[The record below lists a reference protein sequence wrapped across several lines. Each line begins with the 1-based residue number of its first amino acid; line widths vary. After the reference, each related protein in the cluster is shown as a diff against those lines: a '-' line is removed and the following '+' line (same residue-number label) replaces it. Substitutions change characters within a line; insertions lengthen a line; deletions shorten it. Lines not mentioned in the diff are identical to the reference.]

1 EYINRKKMN
10 IQNCARCGFVV
21 YPAEKVNLIGQNWHK
36 ACFHCEICKMVLT
49 ANNYISHQKRPY
61 CKVHNPKNNTFTS
74 VYETPVNINAKKQAQ
89 AVSEIKYRE
98 DGERFMSTFHY
109 DMSKEIEQAR
119 KASQMTSQGYNSEF
133 SEQQVWYSGSVS
145 SQEVVH
151 MTQAQKIISDVE
163 YKRGHEERVTQFTS
177 VTDTPGMLHAKT
189 GTSLASDVKYTEG
202 YEQSKG
208 KGSFPAMLTPAYE
221 VAKKANT
228 LASNVEYKKGHE
240 ERVSKY
246 TTVIDTPEVLLAKSQ
261 GKIASDVVY
270 MEEYEQQRGKG
281 SFPAHFTPG
290 YQVAKK
296 ANEMASKVKYQQ
308 RYEQEIKGKA
318 CTDAGAAEFT
328 LAKENAEKFSQD
340 MYERSRTVVRCAVG
354 QTEEFKV
361 EVGLHQGSALSPF
374 LFAIVMDQ
382 LSEEVRQESPWTMM
396 FADGI
401 VICGESREQVEEN
414 LERWRFA
421 LERRGMKVSHI
432 QSNGECGKEHA
443 YTEEYEHQRGKGS
456 FPAMITPGYQMAKK
470 ANDMASDLK
479 YKKDLNKMKG
489 SASAYHCLTSEDNLA
504 LKNACKINKLV
515 SEPDLCSR
523 VKEQRCFCLKNGK
536 VEYKKDLENTKGHS
550 INYCETPQFK
560 NVSKIAQYTS
570 DNKYKE
576 KYANHMKG
584 HYEGTGLDK
593 KTMHAMK
600 VRKLASDIAYK
611 SEHEQEQGEYN
622 YPAEITPGYQT
633 QKKLEPLK
641 DKNYRQHIDKLKYS
655 QVTDTPDIVQARIN
669 AQQLSDL
676 NYKANYEKSKTQY
689 TLSQDTPQ
697 LKKAKAN
704 AELISD
710 IKYKEE
716 WEKNKSKACDIGV
729 DTLAFKAAKASRDL
743 ASDIKYKELFTKNKD
758 KAIGV
763 NVSDSKTLH
772 CLQVAKLNS
781 EIAYKKDSKETQTK
795 CHLSMDM
802 VNLNHAKKAQAL
814 ASDLDY
820 RKKLHDYTILPDD
833 IKVQQ
838 AKKAYNLQSDNQYR
852 SDLIWM
858 KGVGWE
864 ADGSLDVAQAKK
876 AVELASDQKY
886 RQKVDR
892 VKFTQAADTL
902 SIKHAK
908 KSQELQSDLAYKA
921 GTEQII
927 HKYTASKDEP
937 LYRQAK
943 ANAELLSDKTYKS
956 SWEAQREKGFELRM
970 DTLSILTAKAKRDLA
985 SDVKYKQQYEMTKG
999 KMIGVKNVTGD
1010 SQMAHST
1017 LATKLHSD
1025 RNYKKAYEDSK
1036 TRYSASLDM
1045 MNISHAK
1052 KAQDLATET
1061 NYRTFL
1067 HEYTSLPSDMKV
1079 DWAKKAYGLQSD
1091 KMYRSDL
1098 NWMKGVGWET
1108 TGSLDV
1114 LQARKAGNI
1123 ISEKKY
1129 RQNVSALKFT
1139 SVEDTPEMV
1148 QAKLSNKLALD
1159 RLYREKGEN
1168 EKHTYTITEDLP
1180 EHVQAKINA
1189 MNISETHYKE
1199 SWTKLRDAGY
1209 KLRLDAIPFQA
1220 AKTSGEILSDQKYKE
1235 QFEKSKGKMIGLK
1248 GLQDDIN
1255 IMHSVHA
1262 TQLQSDIKY
1271 KKDSAKGHS
1280 QFHLPM
1286 DMLDVVHA
1294 KKAQALVSDQ
1304 DYRFTLHNYTVLPD
1318 DMKVQAAKRAYKLQ
1332 SEKTYRSDMNYLRGA
1347 AWIATGA
1354 LQIEGSKHATEL
1366 ISEKKYRQ
1374 QPYAFKHTSVADSPD
1389 IVHAKFSNK
1398 ISNERLYREKGEN
1411 LKHNY
1416 TITAERPE
1424 ITQARINTANFS
1436 DTKYKES
1443 WHTLR
1448 AQGYKLTMQ
1457 DIPFQAAK
1465 ASTGIASDYK
1475 YKHSHL
1481 LEKGKHIGARSIMD
1495 DSHLLHCR
1503 QMARLQSDKD
1513 YRKDVMSTSGQYHL
1527 GLDLIN
1533 LVHAKKAQALASDQ
1547 EYKTHLHSYTVLPD
1561 DMKMQW
1567 AKKAYELQSQNMYK
1581 SDLNFM
1587 KGVAWDS
1594 VGAPQFESARKAG
1607 ELISDKKYRQL
1618 PGNLKFTQVADS
1630 PDIVHAKNS
1639 YIQCSEASLQLM
1651 SYKIKDCT
1659 SLVILSPCTNTPYPQ
1674 ITLTSSEPRPTHSRS
1689 VMYDKKLLS
1698 IKKKVYKASGDQ
1710 VKSAGYDLRLDA
1722 IPFQTAKASREIA
1735 SDFHYK
1741 EAFVKQ
1747 KGQQI
1752 GLLSVEDDPKM
1763 RHSLAVGK
1771 LQSDNE
1777 YKKQFQETRSQYKIH
1792 ADQPEFLHARKNQA
1806 QASDI
1811 RYRQHLHNYTCDPQ
1825 QLNFQHAKQ
1834 AYKLQ
1839 SDVNYKSDLK
1849 WIKGVGWTPPGSH
1862 KVEMARRAAELG
1874 LAEGLDTEQAI
1885 SKYQELMMLQRQ
1897 LQLENQHHSPSE
1909 QVETTEQVQQS
1920 AVNPDAMEILQV
1932 KRKKTIHTT
1941 FKQAKTT
1948 KSMTVQS
1955 VTSSS
1960 STNQSHN
1967 NQSTEK
1973 KIITN

>member
-1 EYINRKKMN
+1 MN

-61 CKVHNPKNNTFTS
+61 CQVHNPKNNTFTS

-89 AVSEIKYRE
+89 AVSENKYKE
-98 DGERFMSTFHY
+98 DSERFMSTFHY
-109 DMSKEIEQAR
+109 DMSREIEQAR
-119 KASQMTSQGYNSEF
+119 KASQMTSQGYESEF
-133 SEQQVWYSGSVS
+133 SNQQIWYSGSVS
-145 SQEVVH
+145 SQEVVR
-151 MTQAQKIISDVE
+151 TSQAQKIISDVE

-240 ERVSKY
+240 ERVTKY

-281 SFPAHFTPG
+281 SFPAHCTPG

-308 RYEQEIKGKA
+308 KYEQEIKGK
-318 CTDAGAAEFT
+318 TSSDAGAAEYT
-328 LAKENAEKFSQD
+328 LAKENAENFSQ
-340 MYERSRTVVRCAVG
+340 
-354 QTEEFKV
+354 
-361 EVGLHQGSALSPF
+361 
-374 LFAIVMDQ
+374 
-382 LSEEVRQESPWTMM
+382 
-396 FADGI
+396 
-401 VICGESREQVEEN
+401 
-414 LERWRFA
+414 
-421 LERRGMKVSHI
+421 
-432 QSNGECGKEHA
+432 HA
-443 YTEEYEHQRGKGS
+443 YTEKYEQQRGKGS
-456 FPAMITPGYQMAKK
+456 FPAMITPGYQIAKK

-489 SASAYHCLTSEDNLA
+489 SASAYHCLAADDNLA
-504 LKNACKINKLV
+504 LKTARKSNKLV
-515 SEPDLCSR
+515 SE
-523 VKEQRCFCLKNGK
+523 

-593 KTMHAMK
+593 KTLHAMK
-600 VRKLASDIAYK
+600 VRKLASNIAYK
-611 SEHEQEQGEYN
+611 SEYEQEQGEYN
-622 YPAEITPGYQT
+622 YPAEITPSYQT

-641 DKNYRQHIDKLKYS
+641 D
-655 QVTDTPDIVQARIN
+655 
-669 AQQLSDL
+669 L
-676 NYKANYEKSKTQY
+676 NYKADYEKTKTHY

-697 LKKAKAN
+697 LKTAKAN

-716 WEKNKSKACDIGV
+716 WEKAKTKACDIGV
-729 DTLAFKAAKASRDL
+729 DAVTVKAAKASRDL
-743 ASDIKYKELFTKNKD
+743 ASDIKYKESFAKNKD

-781 EIAYKKDSKETQTK
+781 EMIANKKDLKETQAK
-795 CHLSMDM
+795 CNLPLDM
-802 VNLNHAKKAQAL
+802 VTLNHAKKAQAL

-864 ADGSLDVAQAKK
+864 ADGCLDVAQAKK

-886 RQKVDR
+886 RQKVDK

-902 SIKHAK
+902 FIKHAK
-908 KSQELQSDLAYKA
+908 KSQELQSDLTYKA

-927 HKYTASKDEP
+927 HKYTASNDEP

-956 SWEAQREKGFELRM
+956 SWEAQREKGFELRL
-970 DTLSILTAKAKRDLA
+970 DALSILTAKSKRDLA
-985 SDVKYKQQYEMTKG
+985 SDVKYKQKYEMTKG
-999 KMIGVKNVTGD
+999 KMIGVKTVTDD
-1010 SQMAHST
+1010 SQLAHST

-1025 RNYKKAYEDSK
+1025 RNYKKEYEDSK
-1036 TRYSASLDM
+1036 TKYKASLDM
-1045 MNISHAK
+1045 MTISHAK
-1052 KAQDLATET
+1052 KAQDLATDT

-1079 DWAKKAYGLQSD
+1079 EWAKTAYSQQSD
-1091 KMYRSDL
+1091 KKYRSDL

-1108 TGSLDV
+1108 TGCLDV
-1114 LQARKAGNI
+1114 LQAKKAGNI

-1168 EKHTYTITEDLP
+1168 EKHIYTITGDLP

-1189 MNISETHYKE
+1189 MNLSETRYKE
-1199 SWTKLRDAGY
+1199 SWTKFRDAGY
-1209 KLRLDAIPFQA
+1209 NLRLDAIPFQA
-1220 AKTSGEILSDQKYKE
+1220 AKSSGEILSDQKYKE

-1248 GLQDDIN
+1248 GLQDDLN
-1255 IMHSVHA
+1255 ISHSVYA

-1271 KKDSAKGHS
+1271 KKDSTKGHT
-1280 QFHLPM
+1280 QFHLPL

-1304 DYRFTLHNYTVLPD
+1304 DYRSALHKYTVLPD
-1318 DMKVQAAKRAYKLQ
+1318 DLKVQAAKRAYELQ
-1332 SEKTYRSDMNYLRGA
+1332 SEKSYRSDMNYLRGA

-1354 LQIEGSKHATEL
+1354 LQIEGSKRATEL
-1366 ISEKKYRQ
+1366 ISEKNYRQ
-1374 QPYAFKHTSVADSPD
+1374 HPYVFKHTSVTDSPD
-1389 IVHAKFSNK
+1389 IVHARFSNK
-1398 ISNERLYREKGEN
+1398 ITNERLYKEKGEN

-1424 ITQARINTANFS
+1424 LTQARINAANFS

-1465 ASTGIASDYK
+1465 ASTGIASDYM
-1475 YKHSHL
+1475 YKHNHV
-1481 LEKGKHIGARSIMD
+1481 LEKGKHVGARSIMD
-1495 DSHLLHCR
+1495 DSHLLHCW
-1503 QMARLQSDKD
+1503 QMARLQSDKE

-1527 GLDLIN
+1527 GLDLID
-1533 LVHAKKAQALASDQ
+1533 LVHARKAQALASDQ
-1547 EYKTHLHSYTVLPD
+1547 DYKTRLHSYTVLPD

-1567 AKKAYELQSQNMYK
+1567 AKKAYDLQSQNKYK

-1594 VGAPQFESARKAG
+1594 VGAPQIESARKAG
-1607 ELISDKKYRQL
+1607 ELISDRLYKSGDSESMHKYTL
-1618 PGNLKFTQVADS
+1618 P
-1630 PDIVHAKNS
+1630 PDHPDFIRAKINA
-1639 YIQCSEASLQLM
+1639 Q
-1651 SYKIKDCT
+1651 
-1659 SLVILSPCTNTPYPQ
+1659 Q
-1674 ITLTSSEPRPTHSRS
+1674 IS
-1689 VMYDKKLLS
+1689 D
-1698 IKKKVYKASGDQ
+1698 KVYKASGDQ

-1747 KGQQI
+1747 RGQQI
-1752 GLLSVEDDPKM
+1752 GLLSVDDDPKM

-1777 YKKQFQETRSQYKIH
+1777 YKKQFQETRSQFKIH
-1792 ADQPEFLHARKNQA
+1792 ADQPEFLHARKSQA

-1811 RYRQHLHNYTCDPQ
+1811 RYRQQLHNYTCDPQ

-1839 SDVNYKSDLK
+1839 SDVNYKSDLN

-1897 LQLENQHHSPSE
+1897 LQLENQQHSTSD
-1909 QVETTEQVQQS
+1909 QLETTEHVQQS
-1920 AVNPDAMEILQV
+1920 AVNPDAMEILHV

-1948 KSMTVQS
+1948 KSMSMQA
-1955 VTSSS
+1955 VTSNS
-1960 STNQSHN
+1960 STNQSLT
-1967 NQSTEK
+1967 NQSSEK
-1973 KIITN
+1973 KMISH

>member
-1 EYINRKKMN
+1 MN

-36 ACFHCEICKMVLT
+36 TCFHCEVCKMVLT

-61 CKVHNPKNNTFTS
+61 CQVHNPKNNTFTS

-119 KASQMTSQGYNSEF
+119 KASQMTSQGYESEF

-145 SQEVVH
+145 SQEVVR
-151 MTQAQKIISDVE
+151 MSQAQKIISDVE

-177 VTDTPGMLHAKT
+177 VTDTPEMLHAKT

-221 VAKKANT
+221 VAKKSNT

-261 GKIASDVVY
+261 GKMASDVVY

-308 RYEQEIKGKA
+308 KYEQEIKGKA
-318 CTDAGAAEFT
+318 STDAGAAEFT
-328 LAKENAEKFSQD
+328 LAKENAEKFSQ
-340 MYERSRTVVRCAVG
+340 
-354 QTEEFKV
+354 
-361 EVGLHQGSALSPF
+361 
-374 LFAIVMDQ
+374 
-382 LSEEVRQESPWTMM
+382 
-396 FADGI
+396 
-401 VICGESREQVEEN
+401 
-414 LERWRFA
+414 
-421 LERRGMKVSHI
+421 
-432 QSNGECGKEHA
+432 HA
-443 YTEEYEHQRGKGS
+443 YTEEYEQQRGKGS

-489 SASAYHCLTSEDNLA
+489 SASAYHCLTSDDNLA

-515 SEPDLCSR
+515 SE
-523 VKEQRCFCLKNGK
+523 
-536 VEYKKDLENTKGHS
+536 VEYKKDHENTKGHS

-593 KTMHAMK
+593 KTLHAMK
-600 VRKLASDIAYK
+600 VRNLASDIAYK
-611 SEHEQEQGEYN
+611 SEYEQEHGEYN
-622 YPAEITPGYQT
+622 YPAEITPSYQT

-669 AQQLSDL
+669 AQQFSNL
-676 NYKANYEKSKTQY
+676 NYKANYEKTKTQY
-689 TLSQDTPQ
+689 TSAQDTPQ
-697 LKKAKAN
+697 LKTAKAN

-710 IKYKEE
+710 IKYKED
-716 WEKNKSKACDIGV
+716 WEKSKSKACDIGV
-729 DTLAFKAAKASRDL
+729 DTLTFKAAKASRDL
-743 ASDIKYKELFTKNKD
+743 ASDIKYKESFTKNKD
-758 KAIGV
+758 KAIGM

-772 CLQVAKLNS
+772 CLQVAKLNN
-781 EIAYKKDSKETQTK
+781 EIAYKKDSKEIQTK
-795 CHLSMDM
+795 CNLPMNM

-864 ADGSLDVAQAKK
+864 ADGCLDVAQAKK

-886 RQKVDR
+886 RQKVDS

-956 SWEAQREKGFELRM
+956 SWEAQRDKGFELRM
-970 DTLSILTAKAKRDLA
+970 DALSIFTAKANRDLA
-985 SDVKYKQQYEMTKG
+985 SDVKYKKQYEMTKG
-999 KMIGVKNVTGD
+999 KMIGVKTVTDD
-1010 SQMAHST
+1010 SQLAHST

-1025 RNYKKAYEDSK
+1025 RNYRKEYEDSK
-1036 TRYSASLDM
+1036 TKHSSSLDM
-1045 MNISHAK
+1045 MTISHAK

-1067 HEYTSLPSDMKV
+1067 HKYTSLPSDMKV
-1079 DWAKKAYGLQSD
+1079 EWAKKAYGQQSD
-1091 KMYRSDL
+1091 KKYRSDL

-1114 LQARKAGNI
+1114 QQAKKAGNI

-1148 QAKLSNKLALD
+1148 QAKVSNKLALD

-1168 EKHTYTITEDLP
+1168 EKHTYTITGDLP

-1189 MNISETHYKE
+1189 MNLSETCYKE

-1209 KLRLDAIPFQA
+1209 QLRLDAIPFQA
-1220 AKTSGEILSDQKYKE
+1220 AKSSGDILSDQKYKE

-1255 IMHSVHA
+1255 IAHSVNA
-1262 TQLQSDIKY
+1262 TQLQSNIKY

-1280 QFHLPM
+1280 QFHLSM

-1304 DYRFTLHNYTVLPD
+1304 DYRLTLHHYTALPD
-1318 DMKVQAAKRAYKLQ
+1318 DLKVQAAKRAYELQ
-1332 SEKTYRSDMNYLRGA
+1332 SEKAYRSDMNYLRGA

-1354 LQIEGSKHATEL
+1354 LQIEGSKRATEL

-1374 QPYAFKHTSVADSPD
+1374 QPYAFKHTSVTDSPD

-1398 ISNERLYREKGEN
+1398 ITNERLYKEKGEN
-1411 LKHNY
+1411 LRHNY

-1424 ITQARINTANFS
+1424 ITQARINAANFS
-1436 DTKYKES
+1436 DIKYKES

-1465 ASTGIASDYK
+1465 ASTGIASDYM
-1475 YKHSHL
+1475 YKHNHA

-1495 DSHLLHCR
+1495 DSHLLHCW

-1547 EYKTHLHSYTVLPD
+1547 DYKKRLHSYTVLPN
-1561 DMKMQW
+1561 DMKVQW
-1567 AKKAYELQSQNMYK
+1567 AKKAYELQSQNLYK

-1594 VGAPQFESARKAG
+1594 VGAPQMESARKAG

-1618 PGNLKFTQVADS
+1618 PGHLKFTQVADS

-1639 YIQCSEASLQLM
+1639 YMQCSERL
-1651 SYKIKDCT
+1651 YKSGDSESMHKYTLLPDHPDFIRAK
-1659 SLVILSPCTNTPYPQ
+1659 INAQQ
-1674 ITLTSSEPRPTHSRS
+1674 IS
-1689 VMYDKKLLS
+1689 D
-1698 IKKKVYKASGDQ
+1698 KVYKASGDQ
-1710 VKSAGYDLRLDA
+1710 VKSAGYDFRLDA

-1735 SDFHYK
+1735 SDLHYK

-1771 LQSDNE
+1771 LQSNNE
-1777 YKKQFQETRSQYKIH
+1777 YKKKFQETRSQFKIH
-1792 ADQPEFLHARKNQA
+1792 ADQPEFLHARKSQA

-1811 RYRQHLHNYTCDPQ
+1811 TYRQHLHNYTCDPQ

-1839 SDVNYKSDLK
+1839 SDVNYKSDLN

-1897 LQLENQHHSPSE
+1897 LQLENQQHSSSE
-1909 QVETTEQVQQS
+1909 QVDTTEQVQQS

-1941 FKQAKTT
+1941 FKQAKST
-1948 KSMTVQS
+1948 KSMTMQS
-1955 VTSSS
+1955 VTSNS
-1960 STNQSHN
+1960 STNQSLT
-1967 NQSTEK
+1967 NQSSEK
-1973 KIITN
+1973 KFITNK

>member
-1 EYINRKKMN
+1 MN

-21 YPAEKVNLIGQNWHK
+21 YPAEKINLIGQNWHK
-36 ACFHCEICKMVLT
+36 ACFHCEVCKMVLT

-61 CKVHNPKNNTFTS
+61 CQVHNPKNNTFTS
-74 VYETPVNINAKKQAQ
+74 VYETPININAKKQAQ

-119 KASQMTSQGYNSEF
+119 KVSQMMSQGNQSEF
-133 SEQQVWYSGSVS
+133 SGQQIWYSGNVS

-177 VTDTPGMLHAKT
+177 VADTPGMLNAKT
-189 GTSLASDVKYTEG
+189 GTSLASDVKYTEE

-208 KGSFPAMLTPAYE
+208 KGSFPAMLTPGYE

-308 RYEQEIKGKA
+308 KYEQEMKGKGSFE
-318 CTDAGAAEFT
+318 AGAAEYN
-328 LAKENAEKFSQD
+328 LAKENAEKFSQ
-340 MYERSRTVVRCAVG
+340 
-354 QTEEFKV
+354 
-361 EVGLHQGSALSPF
+361 
-374 LFAIVMDQ
+374 
-382 LSEEVRQESPWTMM
+382 
-396 FADGI
+396 
-401 VICGESREQVEEN
+401 
-414 LERWRFA
+414 
-421 LERRGMKVSHI
+421 
-432 QSNGECGKEHA
+432 HA
-443 YTEEYEHQRGKGS
+443 YTEEYEQQRGKGS

-489 SASAYHCLTSEDNLA
+489 SASAYHSLTPDENLA

-515 SEPDLCSR
+515 SE
-523 VKEQRCFCLKNGK
+523 

-560 NVSKIAQYTS
+560 NASKIAQFTS

-593 KTMHAMK
+593 KTLHAMK

-611 SEHEQEQGEYN
+611 SESEHEQGEYN
-622 YPAEITPGYQT
+622 YPAEITPSYQT

-669 AQQLSDL
+669 AQQLSNQ
-676 NYKANYEKSKTQY
+676 NYKANYEKTKTQY
-689 TLSQDTPQ
+689 TLAHDTPQ
-697 LKKAKAN
+697 LKTAKAN
-704 AELISD
+704 ADLISD

-716 WEKNKSKACDIGV
+716 WEKSKSKACDIGV
-729 DTLAFKAAKASRDL
+729 DTLTFKAAKASRDL
-743 ASDIKYKELFTKNKD
+743 ASDIKYKETFTKNKD
-758 KAIGV
+758 KAIGM

-795 CHLSMDM
+795 CNLPKDM

-852 SDLIWM
+852 SDLMWM
-858 KGVGWE
+858 KGVGWDS
-864 ADGSLDVAQAKK
+864 DGCLDVAQAKK

-886 RQKVDR
+886 RQKVDSM
-892 VKFTQAADTL
+892 KFTQEADTL
-902 SIKHAK
+902 FIKHAK

-927 HKYTASKDEP
+927 HKYTVSKDEP

-956 SWEAQREKGFELRM
+956 SWEAQRDKGFELSL
-970 DTLSILTAKAKRDLA
+970 DALSILTAKAKRDLA

-999 KMIGVKNVTGD
+999 KMIGVKTVAD
-1010 SQMAHST
+1010 DFQLAHST

-1025 RNYKKAYEDSK
+1025 RNYKKKYEDNK
-1036 TRYSASLDM
+1036 TKYSTSLDM
-1045 MNISHAK
+1045 MTISHAK

-1067 HEYTSLPSDMKV
+1067 HEYTSVPSDMKV
-1079 DWAKKAYGLQSD
+1079 EWAKKAYDLQSD
-1091 KMYRSDL
+1091 KSYRSDL

-1114 LQARKAGNI
+1114 MQAKKAGNI
-1123 ISEKKY
+1123 LSENKY
-1129 RQNVSALKFT
+1129 RQNVSDLKFT

-1168 EKHTYTITEDLP
+1168 EKHTYTMTGDLP

-1189 MNISETHYKE
+1189 MNISETRYKE

-1209 KLRLDAIPFQA
+1209 RLRLDAIPFQA
-1220 AKTSGEILSDQKYKE
+1220 AKSSGEILSDQKYKE

-1255 IMHSVHA
+1255 IAHSVHT

-1271 KKDSAKGHS
+1271 RKDSAKGHS

-1286 DMLDVVHA
+1286 DMLNVVHA

-1304 DYRFTLHNYTVLPD
+1304 DYRFTLHNYTALPD
-1318 DMKVQAAKRAYKLQ
+1318 DLKVQAAKRAYELQ
-1332 SEKTYRSDMNYLRGA
+1332 SEKVYRSDMNYLRGA

-1354 LQIEGSKHATEL
+1354 LQIEGSKHASEL

-1374 QPYAFKHTSVADSPD
+1374 QPYAFKHTSVTDSPD

-1398 ISNERLYREKGEN
+1398 ITNERLYKEKGEN
-1411 LKHNY
+1411 LRHNY

-1424 ITQARINTANFS
+1424 ITQAKINAANFS

-1465 ASTGIASDYK
+1465 ASTGIASDYM
-1475 YKHSHL
+1475 YKHNHT

-1495 DSHLLHCR
+1495 DSHLLHCW

-1513 YRKDVMSTSGQYHL
+1513 YRKEVMSNSGQYHL

-1533 LVHAKKAQALASDQ
+1533 LVHAKQAQALASDQ
-1547 EYKTHLHSYTVLPD
+1547 DYKKRLHSYTILPD
-1561 DMKMQW
+1561 DMKTQW
-1567 AKKAYELQSQNMYK
+1567 AKKAYELQSQNLYK

-1594 VGAPQFESARKAG
+1594 VGAPQIESARKAG

-1618 PGNLKFTQVADS
+1618 PGHLKFTQVADS
-1630 PDIVHAKNS
+1630 PDIIHAKNS
-1639 YIQCSEASLQLM
+1639 YVQCSERL
-1651 SYKIKDCT
+1651 YKSGDSESMHKYTLPPDHPDFIRAK
-1659 SLVILSPCTNTPYPQ
+1659 INAQQ
-1674 ITLTSSEPRPTHSRS
+1674 IS
-1689 VMYDKKLLS
+1689 D
-1698 IKKKVYKASGDQ
+1698 KVYKASGDQ
-1710 VKSAGYDLRLDA
+1710 VKSAGFDLRLDA

-1735 SDFHYK
+1735 SDLRYK
-1741 EAFVKQ
+1741 EAFVRQ
-1747 KGQQI
+1747 KGQQV

-1777 YKKQFQETRSQYKIH
+1777 YKKQFQETRSQFKIH
-1792 ADQPEFLHARKNQA
+1792 GDQPEFLHARKSQA

-1811 RYRQHLHNYTCDPQ
+1811 KYRQHLHNYTCDPQ

-1839 SDVNYKSDLK
+1839 SDVNYKSDLN

-1897 LQLENQHHSPSE
+1897 MQLENQQHSSSE
-1909 QVETTEQVQQS
+1909 DVETTEQVQQPT
-1920 AVNPDAMEILQV
+1920 VNPDAMEILHV
-1932 KRKKTIHTT
+1932 KRKKTIHTS
-1941 FKQAKTT
+1941 FKQAKTS
-1948 KSMTVQS
+1948 KSMTMQS
-1955 VTSSS
+1955 VSSNS
-1960 STNQSHN
+1960 STNQFLT
-1967 NQSTEK
+1967 NQSPEQK
-1973 KIITN
+1973 SITN